1 MTHEKHGHRG
11 GKHRRR
17 RFRRAPVMGGHWRLR
32 QLRQFDFGFQHEED
46 GKLRVVIP
54 LPGIGEGGLEVKA
67 KEQILLVKASVKEEL
82 RQYST
87 RPDDEWEI
95 VLQDRVVPES
105 AKASYKSG
113 ILFVDLELADP
124 GVPVENVEMEEE

>member
-1 MTHEKHGHRG
+1 
-11 GKHRRR
+11 
-17 RFRRAPVMGGHWRLR
+17 MGGHWRLR